1 MKFSDNS
8 MSAVLLCSYMG
19 INNDDAYK
27 PLTLKEWNEL
37 LDSVIEHGQQ
47 PSVVMDPSQSFLRE
61 TDCSQAYIERIK
73 RLMSRAGTVA
83 FQLDEL
89 EGKGIDIVTQFDADY
104 PVLMKRRL
112 KKKTPPVLFYSGDI
126 GLAKKIG
133 IGVAGSRNVDA
144 EGVEFA
150 RKLVEK
156 AAAERLVVYSGG
168 AKGVDSIAEKAA
180 VESGSAAISFVADSL
195 ISKIRKKEILDAV
208 VNRKCLLLS
217 DVRPDVGFSAA
228 RAMNRNKYI
237 YASSYG
243 TFVVASDYNKGGT
256 WAGAAEAMKNEWTKV
271 LVWNHGGYEGNRRLI
286 EKGAVPYELSEA
298 PVFEL
303 LTRKEEKFQQVDL
316 FSFAKEMAETKAEEA
331 GQAASETGKEDSGQT
346 KPETG
351 EEDSG
356 QTKPETRKEDSGQ
369 TKPETGEE
377 KVQAKPEAG
386 EEKVQTKPETGK
398 EDSGQ
403 TKPETG
409 RTKSESLPDT
419 ETDLY
424 PIIAPYVM
432 EHIGEGMTK
441 EEAAE
446 AFHVAKGQMDA
457 WLKRLCRDSR
467 LKCVKGL
474 YVKRS

>member
-1 MKFSDNS
+1 MIRRAKQRR
-8 MSAVLLCSYMG
+8 
-19 INNDDAYK
+19 
-27 PLTLKEWNEL
+27 EL

-144 EGVEFA
+144 EGVDFA

-195 ISKIRKKEILDAV
+195 LSKIRKKEILDAV

-351 EEDSG
+351 EERG
-356 QTKPETRKEDSGQ
+356 QTKPEIRQER
-369 TKPETGEE
+369 
-377 KVQAKPEAG
+377 
-386 EEKVQTKPETGK
+386 
-398 EDSGQ
+398 GQ

-409 RTKSESLPDT
+409 RTMPESFPDT
-419 ETDLY
+419 GTDLY
-424 PIIAPYVM
+424 YIIAPYVM

>member
-8 MSAVLLCSYMG
+8 MSAVLLCSYIG

-195 ISKIRKKEILDAV
+195 LSKIRKKEILDAV

-271 LVWNHGGYEGNRRLI
+271 LYHCAVCDGAYWGRDDEGRGGGSVSCGKRADGCLVETVMSGLPPEVRERALREEIVRYSFEGLYRRARRRLSKSGI
-286 EKGAVPYELSEA
+286 SDSMRA
-298 PVFEL
+298 
-303 LTRKEEKFQQVDL
+303 
-316 FSFAKEMAETKAEEA
+316 SFA
-331 GQAASETGKEDSGQT
+331 ASPLQ
-346 KPETG
+346 
-351 EEDSG
+351 
-356 QTKPETRKEDSGQ
+356 QRN
-369 TKPETGEE
+369 
-377 KVQAKPEAG
+377 
-386 EEKVQTKPETGK
+386 
-398 EDSGQ
+398 
-403 TKPETG
+403 
-409 RTKSESLPDT
+409 
-419 ETDLY
+419 
-424 PIIAPYVM
+424 
-432 EHIGEGMTK
+432 
-441 EEAAE
+441 
-446 AFHVAKGQMDA
+446 
-457 WLKRLCRDSR
+457 
-467 LKCVKGL
+467 
-474 YVKRS
+474 

>member
-8 MSAVLLCSYMG
+8 MSAVLLCSYIG

-144 EGVEFA
+144 EGVDFA

-351 EEDSG
+351 EERG
-356 QTKPETRKEDSGQ
+356 QTKPEIRQER
-369 TKPETGEE
+369 
-377 KVQAKPEAG
+377 
-386 EEKVQTKPETGK
+386 
-398 EDSGQ
+398 GQ

-409 RTKSESLPDT
+409 RTMPESFPDT
-419 ETDLY
+419 GTDLY
-424 PIIAPYVM
+424 YIIAPYVM

>member
-195 ISKIRKKEILDAV
+195 ISKIRKKEILDAI

-228 RAMNRNKYI
+228 RAMNRNRYI

-256 WAGAAEAMKNEWTKV
+256 WAGATEAMKNEWTKV

-331 GQAASETGKEDSGQT
+331 DQAASETGKE
-346 KPETG
+346 
-351 EEDSG
+351 
-356 QTKPETRKEDSGQ
+356 R
-369 TKPETGEE
+369 
-377 KVQAKPEAG
+377 
-386 EEKVQTKPETGK
+386 VQTKSETVEEK
-398 EDSGQ
+398 IR

-446 AFHVAKGQMDA
+446 AFQVAKGQMDA

>member
-37 LDSVIEHGQQ
+37 LDSVLEHGQQ

-195 ISKIRKKEILDAV
+195 ISKIRKKEILDAI

-228 RAMNRNKYI
+228 RAMNRNRYI

-256 WAGAAEAMKNEWTKV
+256 WAGATEAMKNEWTKV

-331 GQAASETGKEDSGQT
+331 DQAASETGKE
-346 KPETG
+346 
-351 EEDSG
+351 
-356 QTKPETRKEDSGQ
+356 R
-369 TKPETGEE
+369 
-377 KVQAKPEAG
+377 
-386 EEKVQTKPETGK
+386 VQTKSETVEEK
-398 EDSGQ
+398 IR

-446 AFHVAKGQMDA
+446 AFQVAKGQMDA

>member
-1 MKFSDNS
+1 M
-8 MSAVLLCSYMG
+8 
-19 INNDDAYK
+19 
-27 PLTLKEWNEL
+27 
-37 LDSVIEHGQQ
+37 
-47 PSVVMDPSQSFLRE
+47 
-61 TDCSQAYIERIK
+61 
-73 RLMSRAGTVA
+73 
-83 FQLDEL
+83 
-89 EGKGIDIVTQFDADY
+89 
-104 PVLMKRRL
+104 
-112 KKKTPPVLFYSGDI
+112 
-126 GLAKKIG
+126 
-133 IGVAGSRNVDA
+133 
-144 EGVEFA
+144 
-150 RKLVEK
+150 
-156 AAAERLVVYSGG
+156 
-168 AKGVDSIAEKAA
+168 DSIAEKAA

-195 ISKIRKKEILDAV
+195 ISKIRKKEILDAI

-228 RAMNRNKYI
+228 RAMNRNRYI

-256 WAGAAEAMKNEWTKV
+256 WAGATEAMKNEWTKV

-331 GQAASETGKEDSGQT
+331 DQAASETGKE
-346 KPETG
+346 
-351 EEDSG
+351 
-356 QTKPETRKEDSGQ
+356 R
-369 TKPETGEE
+369 
-377 KVQAKPEAG
+377 
-386 EEKVQTKPETGK
+386 VQTK
-398 EDSGQ
+398 S
-403 TKPETG
+403 ETG

-446 AFHVAKGQMDA
+446 AFQVAKGQMDA

>member
-144 EGVEFA
+144 EGVDFA

-195 ISKIRKKEILDAV
+195 ISKIRKKEILDAI

-217 DVRPDVGFSAA
+217 DVRPDVGFSAV

-256 WAGAAEAMKNEWTKV
+256 WAGATEAMKNEWTKV

-331 GQAASETGKEDSGQT
+331 DQAASETGKE
-346 KPETG
+346 
-351 EEDSG
+351 
-356 QTKPETRKEDSGQ
+356 R
-369 TKPETGEE
+369 
-377 KVQAKPEAG
+377 
-386 EEKVQTKPETGK
+386 VQTKSETVEEK
-398 EDSGQ
+398 IR

-446 AFHVAKGQMDA
+446 AFQVAKGQMDA

>member
-37 LDSVIEHGQQ
+37 LDSVLEHGQQ

-228 RAMNRNKYI
+228 RAMNRNRYI

-256 WAGAAEAMKNEWTKV
+256 WAGATEAMKNEWTKV

-331 GQAASETGKEDSGQT
+331 DQAASETGKE
-346 KPETG
+346 
-351 EEDSG
+351 
-356 QTKPETRKEDSGQ
+356 R
-369 TKPETGEE
+369 
-377 KVQAKPEAG
+377 
-386 EEKVQTKPETGK
+386 VQTKSETVEEK
-398 EDSGQ
+398 IR

-446 AFHVAKGQMDA
+446 AFQVAKGQMDA

>member
-8 MSAVLLCSYMG
+8 MSAVLLCSYIG

-144 EGVEFA
+144 EGVDFA

-180 VESGSAAISFVADSL
+180 VESGSAAISFVAESL
-195 ISKIRKKEILDAV
+195 LSKIRKKEILDAV

-351 EEDSG
+351 EERG
-356 QTKPETRKEDSGQ
+356 QTKPEIRQER
-369 TKPETGEE
+369 
-377 KVQAKPEAG
+377 
-386 EEKVQTKPETGK
+386 
-398 EDSGQ
+398 GQ

-409 RTKSESLPDT
+409 RTMPESFPDT
-419 ETDLY
+419 GTDLY
-424 PIIAPYVM
+424 YIIAPYVM

>member
-37 LDSVIEHGQQ
+37 LDSVLEHGQQ

-195 ISKIRKKEILDAV
+195 ISKIRKKEILDAI

-228 RAMNRNKYI
+228 RAMNRNRYI

-331 GQAASETGKEDSGQT
+331 DQAASETGKE
-346 KPETG
+346 
-351 EEDSG
+351 
-356 QTKPETRKEDSGQ
+356 R
-369 TKPETGEE
+369 
-377 KVQAKPEAG
+377 
-386 EEKVQTKPETGK
+386 VQTKSETVEEK
-398 EDSGQ
+398 IR

-446 AFHVAKGQMDA
+446 AFQVAKGQMDA

>member
-8 MSAVLLCSYMG
+8 MSAVLLCSYIG

-195 ISKIRKKEILDAV
+195 LSKIRKKEILDAV

-243 TFVVASDYNKGGT
+243 TFVVAVSYT
-256 WAGAAEAMKNEWTKV
+256 
-271 LVWNHGGYEGNRRLI
+271 H
-286 EKGAVPYELSEA
+286 
-298 PVFEL
+298 
-303 LTRKEEKFQQVDL
+303 LT
-316 FSFAKEMAETKAEEA
+316 
-331 GQAASETGKEDSGQT
+331 
-346 KPETG
+346 
-351 EEDSG
+351 
-356 QTKPETRKEDSGQ
+356 
-369 TKPETGEE
+369 
-377 KVQAKPEAG
+377 
-386 EEKVQTKPETGK
+386 
-398 EDSGQ
+398 
-403 TKPETG
+403 
-409 RTKSESLPDT
+409 LPT
-419 ETDLY
+419 T
-424 PIIAPYVM
+424 P
-432 EHIGEGMTK
+432 
-441 EEAAE
+441 
-446 AFHVAKGQMDA
+446 
-457 WLKRLCRDSR
+457 
-467 LKCVKGL
+467 
-474 YVKRS
+474 

>member
-8 MSAVLLCSYMG
+8 MSAVLLCSYIG

-144 EGVEFA
+144 EGVDFA

-195 ISKIRKKEILDAV
+195 LSKIRKKEILDAV

-316 FSFAKEMAETKAEEA
+316 FSFAKEMTETKAEEA

-351 EEDSG
+351 EERG
-356 QTKPETRKEDSGQ
+356 QKKPEIRQER
-369 TKPETGEE
+369 
-377 KVQAKPEAG
+377 
-386 EEKVQTKPETGK
+386 
-398 EDSGQ
+398 GQ

-409 RTKSESLPDT
+409 RTMPESFPDT
-419 ETDLY
+419 GTDLY
-424 PIIAPYVM
+424 YIIAPYVM

>member
-8 MSAVLLCSYMG
+8 MSAVLLCSYIG

-27 PLTLKEWNEL
+27 PLTLK
-37 LDSVIEHGQQ
+37 EHGQQ

-144 EGVEFA
+144 EGVDFA

-195 ISKIRKKEILDAV
+195 LSKIRKKEILDAV

-298 PVFEL
+298 PVFGL

-351 EEDSG
+351 EERG
-356 QTKPETRKEDSGQ
+356 QTKPEIRQ
-369 TKPETGEE
+369 E
-377 KVQAKPEAG
+377 K
-386 EEKVQTKPETGK
+386 
-398 EDSGQ
+398 GQ

-409 RTKSESLPDT
+409 RTMPESFPDT
-419 ETDLY
+419 GTDLY
-424 PIIAPYVM
+424 YIIAPYVM

>member
-8 MSAVLLCSYMG
+8 MSAVLLCSYIG

-37 LDSVIEHGQQ
+37 LDSVLEHGQQ

-195 ISKIRKKEILDAV
+195 ISKIRKKEILDAI

-228 RAMNRNKYI
+228 RAMNRNRYI

-256 WAGAAEAMKNEWTKV
+256 WAGATEAMKNEWTKV

-331 GQAASETGKEDSGQT
+331 DQAASETGKE
-346 KPETG
+346 
-351 EEDSG
+351 
-356 QTKPETRKEDSGQ
+356 R
-369 TKPETGEE
+369 
-377 KVQAKPEAG
+377 
-386 EEKVQTKPETGK
+386 VQTKSETVEEK
-398 EDSGQ
+398 IR

-446 AFHVAKGQMDA
+446 AFQVAKGQMDA

>member
-144 EGVEFA
+144 EGVDFA

-195 ISKIRKKEILDAV
+195 ISKIRKKEILDAI

-228 RAMNRNKYI
+228 RAMNRNRYI

-256 WAGAAEAMKNEWTKV
+256 WAGATEAMKNEWTKV

-331 GQAASETGKEDSGQT
+331 DQAASETGKE
-346 KPETG
+346 
-351 EEDSG
+351 
-356 QTKPETRKEDSGQ
+356 R
-369 TKPETGEE
+369 
-377 KVQAKPEAG
+377 
-386 EEKVQTKPETGK
+386 VQTKSETVEEK
-398 EDSGQ
+398 IR

-446 AFHVAKGQMDA
+446 AFHVEKGQMDA

>member
-8 MSAVLLCSYMG
+8 MSAVLLCSYIG

-144 EGVEFA
+144 EGVDFA

-195 ISKIRKKEILDAV
+195 LSKIRKKEILDAV

-243 TFVVASDYNKGGT
+243 TFGVASDYNKGGT

-316 FSFAKEMAETKAEEA
+316 FSFAKEMTETKAEEA

-351 EEDSG
+351 EERG
-356 QTKPETRKEDSGQ
+356 QTKPEIRQER
-369 TKPETGEE
+369 
-377 KVQAKPEAG
+377 
-386 EEKVQTKPETGK
+386 
-398 EDSGQ
+398 GQ

-409 RTKSESLPDT
+409 RTMPESFPDT
-419 ETDLY
+419 GTDLY
-424 PIIAPYVM
+424 YIIAPYVM

>member
-8 MSAVLLCSYMG
+8 MSAVLLCSYIG

-144 EGVEFA
+144 EGVDFA

-195 ISKIRKKEILDAV
+195 LSKIRKKEILDAV

-331 GQAASETGKEDSGQT
+331 GQEASETGKEDSGQT

-351 EEDSG
+351 EERG
-356 QTKPETRKEDSGQ
+356 QTKPEIRQER
-369 TKPETGEE
+369 
-377 KVQAKPEAG
+377 
-386 EEKVQTKPETGK
+386 
-398 EDSGQ
+398 GQ

-409 RTKSESLPDT
+409 RTMPESFPDT
-419 ETDLY
+419 GTDLY
-424 PIIAPYVM
+424 YIIAPYVM

>member
-8 MSAVLLCSYMG
+8 MSAVLLCSYIG

-144 EGVEFA
+144 EGVDFA

-195 ISKIRKKEILDAV
+195 LSKIRKKEILDAV

-298 PVFEL
+298 PVFGL

-351 EEDSG
+351 AERG
-356 QTKPETRKEDSGQ
+356 QTKPEIRQ
-369 TKPETGEE
+369 E
-377 KVQAKPEAG
+377 K
-386 EEKVQTKPETGK
+386 
-398 EDSGQ
+398 GQ

-409 RTKSESLPDT
+409 RTMPESFPDT
-419 ETDLY
+419 GTDLY
-424 PIIAPYVM
+424 YIIAPYVM

-467 LKCVKGL
+467 LKYVKGL

>member
-8 MSAVLLCSYMG
+8 MSAVLLCSYIG

-144 EGVEFA
+144 EGVDFA

-195 ISKIRKKEILDAV
+195 LSKIRKKEILDAV

-217 DVRPDVGFSAA
+217 DVRPDVGFSAT

-316 FSFAKEMAETKAEEA
+316 FSFAKEMTETKAEEA

-351 EEDSG
+351 EERG
-356 QTKPETRKEDSGQ
+356 QTKPEIRQER
-369 TKPETGEE
+369 
-377 KVQAKPEAG
+377 
-386 EEKVQTKPETGK
+386 
-398 EDSGQ
+398 GQ

-409 RTKSESLPDT
+409 RTMPESFPDT
-419 ETDLY
+419 GTDLY
-424 PIIAPYVM
+424 YIIAPYVM